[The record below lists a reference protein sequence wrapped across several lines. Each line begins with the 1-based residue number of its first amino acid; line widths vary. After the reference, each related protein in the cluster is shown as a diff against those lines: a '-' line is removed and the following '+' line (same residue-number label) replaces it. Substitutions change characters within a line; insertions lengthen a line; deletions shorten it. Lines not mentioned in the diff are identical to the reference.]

1 MGKALFGTYATP
13 SSIELLDEV
22 RSLRERVAQLEA
34 ALEEA
39 EAARDAAPVLVTEDE
54 PAAATS

>member
-1 MGKALFGTYATP
+1 MGKALFGTYAAP

-34 ALEEA
+34 ALAEA
-39 EAARDAAPVLVTEDE
+39 EAARDAAPVRVVDDE
-54 PAAATS
+54 PATATS

>member
-34 ALEEA
+34 ALAEA
-39 EAARDAAPVLVTEDE
+39 EAARDAAPVLVTDDE
-54 PAAATS
+54 PAAATN

>member
-22 RSLRERVAQLEA
+22 WSLRERVAQLEA
-34 ALEEA
+34 ALAEA
-39 EAARDAAPVLVTEDE
+39 EAARDSAPVLVGDDE
-54 PAAATS
+54 PAPATS